1 MKVLLLPQA
10 FLILL
15 LATSTRSSTP
25 PRNPQHFASLIF
37 LAMDA
42 ENQLLDFGVEEPGND
57 VRGLKDK
64 GTIYTE
70 VRWTRALECVHG

>member
-1 MKVLLLPQA
+1 
-10 FLILL
+10 
-15 LATSTRSSTP
+15 
-25 PRNPQHFASLIF
+25 
-37 LAMDA
+37 MDA
-42 ENQLLDFGVEEPGND
+42 ENQLLDYVGVVERGND